1 MTVPAADRSGSYGR
15 FRARQTQDLRPC
27 PGTAVRAYHLDVS
40 SYGLNVLD
48 REECEALLRTQRVG
62 RVGVCTHRPLV
73 LPVVYALLDADVVFR
88 TAPGEKLIAAALNR
102 TVAFE
107 IDEYD
112 VSART
117 GWSVIVVGTAEEVV
131 APEELT
137 RVRALG
143 LEPWAG
149 EVRDR
154 FVRIRAE
161 EVSGRRVDPDA

>member
-1 MTVPAADRSGSYGR
+1 MRPYSALTI
-15 FRARQTQDLRPC
+15 RAC
-27 PGTAVRAYHLDVS
+27 GLDVS

-62 RVGVCTHRPLV
+62 RVGVCTYGPLV
-73 LPVVYALLDADVVFR
+73 LPVVYALLDDDVVFR

-107 IDEYD
+107 IDQFD
-112 VSART
+112 VSSRT
-117 GWSVIVVGTAEEVV
+117 GWSVLVVGTAQEIVG
-131 APEELT
+131 AEELR
-137 RVRALG
+137 RVRALD

-154 FVRIRAE
+154 YVRIRAE
-161 EVSGRRVDPDA
+161 EVTGRRVNPEA

>member
-1 MTVPAADRSGSYGR
+1 
-15 FRARQTQDLRPC
+15 
-27 PGTAVRAYHLDVS
+27 
-40 SYGLNVLD
+40 
-48 REECEALLRTQRVG
+48 
-62 RVGVCTHRPLV
+62 VCAHVPLV
-73 LPVVYALLDADVVFR
+73 VPVVYALLDADVVFR

-107 IDEYD
+107 IDEFD

-117 GWSVIVVGTAEEVV
+117 GWSVIVVGAAEEVV
-131 APEELT
+131 APEELS

-154 FVRIRAE
+154 FVRIRAD
-161 EVSGRRVDPDA
+161 EVTGRRVDPDA